1 MPRTVPRAAALLVG
15 IALSLAGAALPAGAA
30 GTGDVELVPA
40 GRDGVPQTSFV
51 VAPGD
56 DAIRFQLVN
65 LADAPRDIRLY
76 GASADRGEGGGI
88 GIGTEGSA
96 PWLELPDEQI
106 TLGPGETRSFTA
118 PVAAGQP
125 EQLGAVV
132 LEAPQGAV
140 TVRVATLVTVQA
152 RSALPLPLW
161 AVALAVI
168 ALSLAVFGLWVTWR
182 GSRRQPDDEPVT
194 SAPDARVLAAAGAGR
209 G

>member
-1 MPRTVPRAAALLVG
+1 MPRTTPRAAALLVG
-15 IALSLAGAALPAGAA
+15 IAMSLAGSALPAGAA

-40 GRDGVPQTSFV
+40 GRDGVAQTSFV

-56 DAIRFQLVN
+56 DEIRFQLVN

-76 GASADRGEGGGI
+76 GASADRSDGGGI
-88 GIGTEGSA
+88 GIGTDGSA

-106 TLGPGETRSFTA
+106 TLGPGETRSFSA

-152 RSALPLPLW
+152 RGALPLPLW

-182 GSRRQPDDEPVT
+182 RSRRQPGDEPA
-194 SAPDARVLAAAGAGR
+194 APDARVLAAAGAGP